1 MITTINRSPKI
12 NSSFSLA
19 VVFLTLNFTFITIPV
34 IIKASP
40 TKGRIVIAHYPNS
53 MCHSMLMMNKL
64 ILTTSLF
71 VLALIG
77 FFLRLNIYF
86 SFLQFS
92 LSKVSSLTLCIYY
105 TTKVVLNQEILLTF
119 FKKNKRFFPIKQ
131 LHSISLL

>member
-86 SFLQFS
+86 SFL
-92 LSKVSSLTLCIYY
+92 
-105 TTKVVLNQEILLTF
+105 
-119 FKKNKRFFPIKQ
+119 
-131 LHSISLL
+131 